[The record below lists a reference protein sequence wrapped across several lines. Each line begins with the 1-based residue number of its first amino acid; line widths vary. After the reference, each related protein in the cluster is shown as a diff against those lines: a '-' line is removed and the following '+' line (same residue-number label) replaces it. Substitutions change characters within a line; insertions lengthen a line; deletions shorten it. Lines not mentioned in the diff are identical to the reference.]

1 MTEPPDTQSNAAVVE
16 NFLHALRDKDFDTF
30 ESLAAHDL
38 LYENAGYTRLR
49 GGRRIARIFRG
60 LDRPSAGFDV
70 TFHRN
75 VAEGDIVINERT
87 DALILGPVRAV
98 FKVCGVFEVR
108 DGRVTLWRDY
118 VDMVYFVGAVLRG
131 LLGAVIPPLRASL

>member
-1 MTEPPDTQSNAAVVE
+1 M
-16 NFLHALRDKDFDTF
+16 
-30 ESLAAHDL
+30 
-38 LYENAGYTRLR
+38 
-49 GGRRIARIFRG
+49 
-60 LDRPSAGFDV
+60 
-70 TFHRN
+70 
-75 VAEGDIVINERT
+75 
-87 DALILGPVRAV
+87 RAV